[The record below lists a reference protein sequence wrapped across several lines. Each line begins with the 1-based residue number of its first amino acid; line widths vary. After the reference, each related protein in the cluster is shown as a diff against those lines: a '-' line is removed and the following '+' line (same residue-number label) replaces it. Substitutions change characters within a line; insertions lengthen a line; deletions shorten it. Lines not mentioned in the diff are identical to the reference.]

1 MRKFWLKK
9 NGAVFDLT
17 DGTLASGKAFLGAPQ
32 GLGFKSKVESFTVEY
47 ATFVE
52 KTTIENSVVK
62 GNLYFS
68 GYAAFSAFLTF
79 IGVQGKAEP
88 IRLYYSTSD
97 LPYTSTDNWYKE
109 VLITNL
115 GKTELDVKTGVLICA
130 VEFTGITPWKQDR
143 LYTVQGGN
151 PVGDALVY
159 GYLYNYTYGGASA
172 KALDID
178 NTGNLPT
185 ACKIEIYGVA
195 ANPSFYLEQNGL
207 QVQKGRFRCT
217 LPNATGRIVIDSD
230 PVKQEA
236 TYYDTSVP
244 DGRSVYNLAEPS
256 YDYANFITIPEG
268 QSRIIITADGGTL
281 GAVSVSFSIQRE
293 VI

>member
-1 MRKFWLKK
+1 MRRFWLKK
-9 NGAVFDLT
+9 NNTLWDLSVSAL
-17 DGTLASGKAFLGAPQ
+17 GESNGFLADPQ
-32 GLGFKSKVESFTVEY
+32 GLGFKAKIESFDIEY

-52 KTTIENSVVK
+52 KVTMDKSVVK
-62 GNLYFS
+62 GNLYFRDYES
-68 GYAAFSAFLTF
+68 FSHFLSF
-79 IGVQGKAEP
+79 IGIQEKAEP

-97 LPYTSTDNWYKE
+97 LPYASLENWYKDC
-109 VLITNL
+109 LITTL
-115 GKTELDVKTGVLICA
+115 GKTEIEVKSGVLKCA

-178 NTGNLPT
+178 NTNNLPT

-195 ANPSFYLEQNGL
+195 ANPSFYLEQNGV
-207 QVQKGRFRCT
+207 QKQKGRFRCT

-236 TYYDTSVP
+236 MYYDTSVP

-256 YDYANFITIPEG
+256 YDYANFITIPPG
-268 QSRIIITADGGTL
+268 LSRLIVTADGGTL